1 MIPELGHFALI
12 LALVLSLVQAVV
24 PLVGARRNSMALM
37 AVGRPAAQGQFFF
50 ILFSYVCLT
59 WAFITSDFSV
69 QLAASNSHAET
80 PIMYKITGVWGNH
93 EGSLLLWAMS
103 LSLWTVAVT
112 VFSRHLPDAFLARVL
127 GVLGMVSAGFIS
139 FTLVTSNPF
148 ERLLPGVAEGR
159 DLNPLLQ
166 DPGMIIHPPLLYMGY
181 VGFSVAF
188 AFAIAALMSG
198 RLDAAWAR
206 WSRPWTTVA
215 WVFLTAGIA
224 VGSGWAYYELGWG
237 GWWFWDP
244 VENAS
249 FMPWLLGTALIHS
262 LAVTEKRG
270 AFRSWTVLLA
280 IGAFSLSLLGTFLVR
295 SGVITSVHA
304 FATDPKRGLYIL
316 ALLVIVIGCSLFLYA
331 MRAPRLAGGG
341 SFGFVSRETALLGN
355 NVLLT
360 VASASVL
367 LGTLYPLFLDA
378 LNLGKISVG
387 PPYFEAV
394 FVPLMTPVVVLM
406 MFGPFLRWKDDDFV
420 AAVRKVAPAFIA
432 SVLIGFGVAWAVDHV
447 TWRTVLG
454 LALSAWVV
462 LASIQLLVVRLKER
476 AGASAG
482 SRLRSIT
489 ASWWGMWLAH
499 FGLGIFI
506 IGVTLVGSLDQNID
520 VKMKEGQRA
529 ELAGYTFLFRG
540 ALDADG
546 PNYDAARGIIELSRD
561 GRALGTLTP
570 EKRVYRAQGMPMTE
584 ASLDIGVF
592 RDVYVSLG
600 EQLPDGAWIVSL
612 YYKPFISWIWMGCL
626 LMALGGVFAASDRR
640 YRRLAA
646 REATAGAGQRA
657 AASA

>member
-50 ILFSYVCLT
+50 ILFSSVCLT

-499 FGLGIFI
+499 FGVGIFI

-540 ALDADG
+540 AVDADG

-626 LMALGGVFAASDRR
+626 LMGLGGVFAASDRR